1 MPQFRVYIS
10 QFTTVTVEADSADS
24 AEKIALDAYNSGDTN
39 SGVPEVTDIEEVNP

>member
-1 MPQFRVYIS
+1 MTTYKVYIV
-10 QFTTVTVEADSADS
+10 QCTTVTIEADSADS